1 MNRDRILALVRLIL
15 MILASINSMLL
26 AKGINPIPFDEN
38 VVMETATHVIDALII
53 LYGWW
58 KDNDVSAKAQQRKA
72 CAKAVEEGVLTVI
85 PAEEIY
91 EEDIEDVEELDVEYE
106 GLGEK

>member
-38 VVMETATHVIDALII
+38 VVMETAAHAVDALII

-58 KDNDVSAKAQQRKA
+58 KDNDVTAKTQQRKA
-72 CAKAVEEGVLTVI
+72 CAKAVEEGTLTVV
-85 PAEEIY
+85 ASEEIY
-91 EEDIEDVEELDVEYE
+91 EEDIEDVEELEVEYE

>member
-58 KDNDVSAKAQQRKA
+58 KDNDVSARAQQRKS
-72 CAKAVEEGVLTVI
+72 CAKAVEEGALTVI